1 MIADGFES
9 LAGGLLP
16 FLLYFAAG
24 TALTVGF
31 VALYAEITPHE
42 ELKLIRANNTGAAV
56 SFGGALL
63 GFGIP
68 MAYLISQ
75 SVGVVE
81 FLFWGI
87 AAGLVQLLAF
97 FAFRLVFPKISA
109 RIEGGEVAAPTVL
122 AAMHVTVGMLNA
134 ASLTY

>member
-1 MIADGFES
+1 MIQDGLQS
-9 LAGGLLP
+9 LSAGLLP
-16 FLLYFAAG
+16 FLLYFVAG
-24 TALTVGF
+24 VALTVGF
-31 VALYAEITPHE
+31 VALYAAITPHE
-42 ELKLIRANNTGAAV
+42 ELPLIRANNAGAAV

-81 FLFWGI
+81 FLFWGV
-87 AAGLVQLLAF
+87 AAGLVQLGAF
-97 FAFRLVFPKISA
+97 FVFRLVFPKISA
-109 RIEGGEVAAPTVL
+109 RIEGGETAAPTVL
-122 AAMHVTVGMLNA
+122 AAMHVTVGLLNA

>member
-1 MIADGFES
+1 MIQEGLSS
-9 LAGGLLP
+9 LASGIGP

-24 TALTVGF
+24 VVLTIGF
-31 VALYAEITPHE
+31 VVLYTEITPHE

-81 FLFWGI
+81 FLFWGV
-87 AAGLVQLLAF
+87 AAGLVQLTAF
-97 FAFRLVFPKISA
+97 FGFRLVLPKISG
-109 RIEGGEVAAPTVL
+109 RIDGGETAAPAAL
-122 AAMHVTVGMLNA
+122 AAMHVTVGLLNA